1 MQRAL
6 AISSG
11 GVLQDIA
18 TEDRN
23 VLINGDFQI
32 SQVGTNF
39 TNVLGGTCISD
50 MWFYQKSGTMVHTAV
65 QDGNV
70 PSIVQAGVMASN
82 SLLVTCTT
90 AQATLGASN
99 FALIR
104 QSIEGYRFQRIAQRP
119 FTLSFW
125 VRASKPGIYCVNFRN
140 STSDR
145 SFVAEYQINAANT
158 WERKVI
164 YVSASPAA
172 GTWDYGT
179 GTGLRVAWTI
189 AAGSTH
195 VTAANAWT
203 TGSFFATSNQV
214 NGCDTAGN
222 TFALALVQI
231 KPGII
236 DAPFIKNDIDLELYQ
251 CRRYFQASGRADGAR
266 LTVPRILQAVSA
278 TRLIGEV
285 SFPVPMRAAPTVT
298 IFGNNGGVGAA
309 SLYNNSGV
317 DIGNGAVA
325 SGIVATGFTW
335 IDFPAGSTFLT
346 SGSFYMTRYSA
357 DATLD

>member
-39 TNVLGGTCISD
+39 TNVSLGTYVSD
-50 MWFYQKSGTMVHTAV
+50 MWSYHKIGTMAHTVA
-65 QDGNV
+65 QDTNV
-70 PSIVQAGVMASN
+70 PTVAQAGVMASN
-82 SLLVTCTT
+82 SLLATCTT
-90 AQATLGASN
+90 AQGTLAATSY
-99 FALIR
+99 ALIR
-104 QSIEGYRFQRIAQRP
+104 QSIEGTRFQRIAQRP

-125 VRASKPGIYCVNFRN
+125 VRASKVGIYCVNFRN
-140 STSDR
+140 SASDR

-164 YVSASPAA
+164 YVPASPTA

-189 AAGSTH
+189 AAGSTYL
-195 VTAANAWT
+195 TAANAWA
-203 TGSFFATSNQV
+203 TGNFFATSNQV
-214 NGCDTAGN
+214 NGCDAAGN

-266 LTVPRILQAVSA
+266 LIVPRILQAVSA

-285 SFPVPMRAAPTVT
+285 SFPVAMRAAPTVT

-325 SGIVATGFTW
+325 AGIVATGFSW
-335 IDFPAGSTFLT
+335 VDFPSGSTFLT
-346 SGSFYMTRYSA
+346 SGSFYTVRYAA